1 MLSINYLFY
10 YRSLSG
16 LLTMI
21 TKQAKHTLTP
31 IFYMLSLGL
40 AISPSWAKTSTTMQ
54 PIEPPQVQES
64 PPPWA
69 ARPDAVARQTEP
81 QANNQGDSSM
91 EKWYRNRRA
100 QAAKPNT
107 AIEVI
112 QASAQQGDADAQY
125 ELGSIYQSGAG
136 VARNAAQAEQWLN
149 KAANQG
155 HAKAQ
160 YALAMLYRGSD
171 SPEALQRSITWQQK
185 AAQSGYAEA
194 QYGLGLLYANG
205 QYVEQDPAQ
214 AQRWFQKAASQGHV
228 SAKLALLS
236 QGVDVPAVE
245 AAPEPVSVAANPAVE
260 TFAPVEPA
268 AVENTPSPLAEAL
281 NTPATPTDNQANTAN
296 DKVDLTG
303 IEPDVVR
310 QSADEGDKQAQL
322 LLGTLYED
330 GLGGLSKDESQAAY
344 WYEKAAQQ
352 GFAKAQYNLG
362 LLYED
367 GRGVQQDYKRAAYW
381 YAEAAKA
388 DFSEALNN
396 LGVLYIVGNGVP
408 KDSKKAAKLFTQAAN
423 QGNADAKRNL
433 QMLKQS

>member
-1 MLSINYLFY
+1 
-10 YRSLSG
+10 
-16 LLTMI
+16 MI
-21 TKQAKHTLTP
+21 TKQAKHKLIP
-31 IFYMLSLGL
+31 IFYMLSVGL
-40 AISPSWAKTSTTMQ
+40 SFSQSWAKTNPTMQ
-54 PIEPPQVQES
+54 PIDKPHVQEA

-69 ARPDAVARQTEP
+69 ARPDAIAQPTEP
-81 QANNQGDSSM
+81 QASSQNDSSM

-107 AIEVI
+107 AIGVI
-112 QASAQQGDADAQY
+112 QTAAQQGDADAQY
-125 ELGSIYQSGAG
+125 ELGTIYQSGAG
-136 VARNAAQAEQWLN
+136 VARNPAQAEQWLS

-160 YALAMLYRGSD
+160 YALAMLYRGND
-171 SPEALQRSITWQQK
+171 SEEALQRSLEWQQK

-194 QYGLGLLYANG
+194 QYGLGVLYANG
-205 QYVEQDPAQ
+205 QYVEQDPTQ
-214 AQRWFQKAASQGHV
+214 AQLWFQKAASQGHV
-228 SAKLALLS
+228 AAKLALLS
-236 QGVDVPAVE
+236 QGADVPAV
-245 AAPEPVSVAANPAVE
+245 AADAPEPVAIAETQAPEVVVNP
-260 TFAPVEPA
+260 EPA

-281 NTPATPTDNQANTAN
+281 NTPAKVTQTNTSANATT

-303 IEPDVVR
+303 IEADVVR

-330 GLGGLSKDESQAAY
+330 GLGGLNKDLSQAAY
-344 WYEKAAQQ
+344 WYEKSAKQ

-381 YAEAAKA
+381 YAEAAKEN
-388 DFSEALNN
+388 FSEALNN

-408 KDSKKAAKLFTQAAN
+408 KDAKKAAKLFTQAAN
-423 QGNADAKRNL
+423 QGNTDAKRNL

>member
-1 MLSINYLFY
+1 
-10 YRSLSG
+10 
-16 LLTMI
+16 MI

-31 IFYMLSLGL
+31 IFYILSLGL
-40 AISPSWAKTSTTMQ
+40 AINPSWAKTSTTMQ
-54 PIEPPQVQES
+54 PIAPPQVQES

-69 ARPDAVARQTEP
+69 ARPDAIARQAEP
-81 QANNQGDSSM
+81 QAAAQGDSSM
-91 EKWYRNRRA
+91 EKWYRNRRT

-125 ELGSIYQSGAG
+125 ELGTFYQSGAG
-136 VARNAAQAEQWLN
+136 IARNLAQAEQWLS

-171 SPEALQRSITWQQK
+171 SPEALQRSITWHQK

-214 AQRWFQKAASQGHV
+214 ARVWFQKAASQGHV
-228 SAKLALLS
+228 AAKLALLS
-236 QGVDVPAVE
+236 QGADVPPVETAPQPVAVATNPTPE
-245 AAPEPVSVAANPAVE
+245 VAAAPEP
-260 TFAPVEPA
+260 TTTD
-268 AVENTPSPLAEAL
+268 NTPSPLAEAL
-281 NTPATPTDNQANTAN
+281 NTPATQTNNNTNDANG
-296 DKVDLTG
+296 KVDLTG

-330 GLGGLSKDESQAAY
+330 GLGGLDKDLTQAAY

-388 DFSEALNN
+388 NFSEALNN

-423 QGNADAKRNL
+423 QGNTDAKRNL

>member
-69 ARPDAVARQTEP
+69 ARPDAVARQAEP
-81 QANNQGDSSM
+81 QVNNQGDSSM

-136 VARNAAQAEQWLN
+136 VTRNAAQAEQWLS
-149 KAANQG
+149 KAAEQG

-171 SPEALQRSITWQQK
+171 APEALQRSITWQQK

-214 AQRWFQKAASQGHV
+214 AQIWFQKAASQGHV
-228 SAKLALLS
+228 AAKLALLS
-236 QGVDVPAVE
+236 QGADVPPVE
-245 AAPEPVSVAANPAVE
+245 AAPEPVTVANTQPEAPTSPEPAVI
-260 TFAPVEPA
+260 
-268 AVENTPSPLAEAL
+268 ENTPSPLAEAIS
-281 NTPATPTDNQANTAN
+281 TPATHTN
-296 DKVDLTG
+296 DTTSPSNAKVDLTG

-310 QSADEGDKQAQL
+310 QSADQGDKQAQL

-381 YAEAAKA
+381 YAEAAKE

-408 KDSKKAAKLFTQAAN
+408 KDSKKAAKLFAQAAN